1 MDINN
6 MGDLLKNAHK
16 VRKQIDSVQQGLKD
30 RFVEGRAGDGLVT
43 VLVNGQQ
50 ELVKLTIDPQALA
63 SNAPDDVELLED
75 LILAAINQGMEKSR
89 ELKNAEVNKV
99 TGGMG
104 DSLSG
109 LLF

>member
-1 MDINN
+1 

-16 VRKQIDSVQQGLKD
+16 IRKQIDSVQTDLKD
-30 RFVEGRAGDGLVT
+30 RVVEGEAGDGAVK

-50 ELVKLTIDPQALA
+50 DILKLSIKPSIVSSD
-63 SNAPDDVELLED
+63 PDDVELLED

-89 ELKNAEVNKV
+89 ELKNSEINQV
-99 TGGMG
+99 TGGLG

-109 LLF
+109 LFF